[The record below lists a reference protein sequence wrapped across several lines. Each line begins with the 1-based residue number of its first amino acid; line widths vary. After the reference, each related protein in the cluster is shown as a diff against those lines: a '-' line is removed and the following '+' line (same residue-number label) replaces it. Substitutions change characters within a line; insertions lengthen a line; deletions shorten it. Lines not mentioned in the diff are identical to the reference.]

1 MEKSPGD
8 VTYTPEFTKDAR
20 FRAVELILTA
30 LIRELPDRMAFMER
44 LNQLIDNEHS
54 LYLDKARELP
64 EGPRVSALEVVNAQM
79 EAVRDEAN
87 RVFLGKTPPGPT

>member
-1 MEKSPGD
+1 MEKSPGG

-44 LNQLIDNEHS
+44 LNQLIDNEQS
-54 LYLDKARELP
+54 LYMEKARALP
-64 EGPRVSALEVVNAQM
+64 EASRVSAIEIVNAQM
-79 EAVRDEAN
+79 EAIRDEAN
-87 RVFLGKTPPGPT
+87 RVFLGKLPPGPT